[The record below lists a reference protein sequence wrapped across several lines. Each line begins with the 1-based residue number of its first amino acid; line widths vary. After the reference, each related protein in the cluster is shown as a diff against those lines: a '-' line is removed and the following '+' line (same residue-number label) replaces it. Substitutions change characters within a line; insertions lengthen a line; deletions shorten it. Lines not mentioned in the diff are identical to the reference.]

1 MFDGKG
7 VPLSEE
13 LSPESKNVTA
23 WAANNSCLRLKTLET
38 GGQVFGCGL
47 GGGLSGGVPLCLN
60 KKNHRLLESLK

>member
-60 KKNHRLLESLK
+60 LKNNRFLESLK